1 MITRR
6 EALAGAA
13 LFTTAGASSA
23 TAGGSFRAT
32 GAESA
37 KLFTADSRIKPATFD
52 RLPLAWN
59 KARMKA
65 LQTRLA
71 AKGLEGILLTDPWN
85 IIYYTGLYTTVTER
99 LLHAFIPT
107 GGTHPIWFYPRLE
120 RELVETWW
128 FEDGDAYFD
137 VPNVAGSAPQDGKL
151 VRGETQEVW
160 RWALEGLKTRGFAG
174 KKLAADRFL
183 SPSAQ
188 QATHA
193 VLGAP
198 FASAEEDC
206 LYLRLR
212 KTPEELELTR
222 RAYIYLDRIHAFVRD
237 LVLTRGTD
245 LTDFEVGMAAK
256 QFGTELIMA
265 DVKPN
270 GELHQAVGI
279 HVDVMCHAGKTTGY
293 GHPNQ
298 FLYSR
303 IERGKPLQ
311 FAALLQIGGCGG
323 ELYRPYMIAPRT
335 QHMEKLWS
343 VSRDCCLLERDLLR
357 KGARCSDIAWAIH
370 QEQIKRG
377 VQQYVYNRPAHG
389 QGMEGH
395 QPPYIALGDHS
406 LLDTG
411 MCLSAEPALF
421 DPQNGVG
428 VNFSDMFVVE
438 PEGPPL
444 QMSRLPWSEEWAW
457 IKL

>member
-1 MITRR
+1 
-6 EALAGAA
+6 
-13 LFTTAGASSA
+13 
-23 TAGGSFRAT
+23 
-32 GAESA
+32 
-37 KLFTADSRIKPATFD
+37 
-52 RLPLAWN
+52 
-59 KARMKA
+59 
-65 LQTRLA
+65 
-71 AKGLEGILLTDPWN
+71 
-85 IIYYTGLYTTVTER
+85 
-99 LLHAFIPT
+99 
-107 GGTHPIWFYPRLE
+107 
-120 RELVETWW
+120 
-128 FEDGDAYFD
+128 
-137 VPNVAGSAPQDGKL
+137 
-151 VRGETQEVW
+151 
-160 RWALEGLKTRGFAG
+160 
-174 KKLAADRFL
+174 
-183 SPSAQ
+183 
-188 QATHA
+188 
-193 VLGAP
+193 
-198 FASAEEDC
+198 

-245 LTDFEVGMAAK
+245 LTDFDVGMAAK
-256 QFGTELIMA
+256 QFGTEMIMA

-279 HVDVMCHAGKTTGY
+279 HVDVMCHTGKTTGY

-335 QHMEKLWS
+335 QHMEKLWT

-357 KGARCSDIAWAIH
+357 KGARCSDIAWTIH
-370 QEQIKRG
+370 QEQVKRG
-377 VQQYVYNRPAHG
+377 VQKYVYNRPAHG

>member
-6 EALAGAA
+6 DVLAGAA
-13 LFTTAGASSA
+13 LLGSASATSASSA
-23 TAGGSFRAT
+23 PPVSGS
-32 GAESA
+32 ESA
-37 KLFTADSRIKPATFD
+37 KLFTAENRIKPSALD

-59 KARMKA
+59 KERTRV
-65 LQTRLA
+65 LQSRLA
-71 AKGLEGILLTDPWN
+71 AKGLDGILLTDPWN

-99 LLHAFIPT
+99 LLHAFIPSS
-107 GGTHPIWFYPRLE
+107 GSHPIWFYPRLE

-128 FEDGDAYFD
+128 FEDGDVYFD
-137 VPNVAGSAPQDGKL
+137 VPNVAGAAPHDGKV
-151 VRGETQEVW
+151 VRGETQDIW
-160 RWALEGLKTRGFAG
+160 RWALEGLKRRGFAQ
-174 KKLAADRFL
+174 KKLAADRTL
-183 SPSAQ
+183 SPTAQ
-188 QATHA
+188 QSAA
-193 VLGAP
+193 NVLGAP

-212 KTPEELELTR
+212 KTPDELELTR

-237 LVLTRGTD
+237 LVLARGTD
-245 LTDFEVGMAAK
+245 LTDFDVGMAAK
-256 QFGTELIMA
+256 QFGTQMIMA
-265 DVKPN
+265 DVRPN
-270 GELHQAVGI
+270 GQLHQAVGI
-279 HVDVMCHAGKTTGY
+279 RVDVMCHAGKTTGY

-323 ELYRPYMIAPRT
+323 ELYRPFMIGPRT
-335 QHMEKLWS
+335 KHMEKLWT

-357 KGARCSDIAWAIH
+357 KGTPCSQIAWAIH
-370 QEQIKRG
+370 QEQVKHG
-377 VQQYVYNRPAHG
+377 VHKYVYNRPAHG

-395 QPPYIALGDHS
+395 QPPYIALGDHT

-421 DPQNGVG
+421 DPENGVG

-438 PEGPPL
+438 PDGPAL

-457 IKL
+457 INL